1 MLALAGIYSA
11 DGYCAN
17 SYAYELRTYEGNR
30 LDFGGYGLVYWCG
43 TATYPSRLYIKQGP
57 AYLES
62 WLLNSTQHSLS
73 QDGQTIFN
81 LTLLTEGFDDLV
93 GQRYALLRVEA
104 DWDVAQFLTVQWYDL
119 PTSGETIT
127 FDLSLSNPSCEPL
140 EFWFKASSA
149 TNEIDVWV
157 DVGGIEVV
165 GPWHA
170 EPKAA
175 TSVKV
180 KATPSKEAP
189 SGIHE
194 LALSISAGLDAP
206 VTGST
211 SHIYGLNAELDLYL
225 HLTTEPEEPTIST
238 TYTEKAVEAG
248 ETAEFEVKLTNELE
262 ERIRFSAEVI
272 LPEGLAEDADIVMGG
287 VPTSIMWLDP
297 KGQTTIKIIIQ
308 TSPNA
313 PAGRY
318 EVSLLVTCDD
328 ADLRQDFYLDVTDEI
343 SLCQAEIDPSTT
355 KLKVDAGQE
364 VHYEFSIKNTGKL
377 EDTYVF
383 SLNAPEGWSYTF
395 TLTEGSSVD
404 SVTLEPGQRE
414 DMFVTITSPTGVT
427 GDKSLVMS
435 AESGE
440 WTSEDVLI
448 EFEITA
454 PDPPSLSVIYPERIA
469 APGEIVQYDLE
480 FSNPGPDAIECYL
493 DLEIPG
499 DLPAEVDWSVDGN
512 KGSHLYVEGGVSVMI
527 SVTVH
532 VDSNAP
538 AQRQSVQV
546 KVSYSSVWLGEDEIG
561 SELVLE
567 IQSTDEYVE
576 LISTYS
582 TMNIEAGQE
591 IEFESRLTSMLLDTT
606 TFKID
611 LDVPDGLID
620 SSTLTINGKQTDTVT
635 LEPENDA
642 TIHLMLTTLPEAD
655 PGIHNVL
662 LTATWG
668 VEGSSTKRDL
678 ALILVILDQEPLYDV
693 QVDIDIPHIL
703 VQAGQ
708 QASYACSLSN
718 TGKLEDE
725 YTLYLT
731 VPDGW
736 DYSFE
741 IGGGA
746 GATSGKMLLLSPGG
760 KTDISIC
767 VIPTSDTSGTHQLDF
782 SVSAASGG
790 TESVSLVMDVEPSE
804 APRLSSYYLDKVVET
819 GESLQFDVDLVNPST
834 QAAEFWLEL
843 RSNPPLPGTFE
854 ITVEGQK
861 ATHFILE
868 GGSTSNIRIAID
880 TLTNAT
886 IGTYDLNMIGRY
898 IFEGEE
904 TGESGRVSIPL
915 AMVLEATIME
925 YSLEAY
931 ADYPSQ
937 TIVAGD
943 QGRFT
948 LTLSNTGKIKDTY
961 AWATNVSASWT
972 ARLSAGNSVVRT
984 IQLEVGQTL
993 SPVLTLTSPLTET
1006 GEVAVEVQ
1014 FESQATG
1021 VVETFLVYL
1030 NLEPSPDLE
1039 IVIGNLYLES
1049 KAGEKTS
1056 VEIDV
1061 RNPGNTAI
1069 TNVQLQIDSPEEWGV
1084 EYSPLKITEIAPGG
1098 RETITMS
1105 LTSPSTTPR
1114 GDYSV
1119 SINAQSDQV
1128 DTEEIT
1134 LRVSVGRGGATGY
1147 FSLIIIVIVFGGLI
1161 YFFRRFGRR

>member
-1 MLALAGIYSA
+1 M
-11 DGYCAN
+11 
-17 SYAYELRTYEGNR
+17 
-30 LDFGGYGLVYWCG
+30 
-43 TATYPSRLYIKQGP
+43 
-57 AYLES
+57 ES

-81 LTLLTEGFDDLV
+81 LTLLMEGYDDLV
-93 GQRYALLRVEA
+93 CQRYALLLVEA
-104 DWDVAQFLTVQWYDL
+104 EWDVAQFLTVQWYDL
-119 PTSGETIT
+119 PTSGEPVT
-127 FDLSLSNPSCEPL
+127 FDLGLSNPSCEPL
-140 EFWFKASSA
+140 EFWFKASS
-149 TNEIDVWV
+149 TMDEV
-157 DVGGIEVV
+157 DMGVHVGGIEVV

-189 SGIHE
+189 SGIYE
-194 LALSISAGLDAP
+194 LTLNISAGLDAP

-211 SHIYGLNAELDLYL
+211 SHICGLAAELDMYL

-238 TYTEKAVEAG
+238 TYTEKSVEAG
-248 ETAEFEVKLTNELE
+248 ETVEFEAKLTNELE
-262 ERIRFSAEVI
+262 ERTRFSAEMI

-287 VPTSIMWLDP
+287 LPTSVMWFDSR
-297 KGQTTIKIIIQ
+297 GQTTIRIIIE
-308 TSPNA
+308 TSPKV

-328 ADLRQDFYLDVTDEI
+328 ANLRQNFYLDVTDEI
-343 SLCQAEIDPSTT
+343 PPYQAEIEPSTT
-355 KLKVDAGQE
+355 KLIVDAGQE
-364 VHYEFSIKNTGKL
+364 VHYQFSIINTGKL

-383 SLNAPEGWSYTF
+383 SLNAPEDWSYTF
-395 TLTEGSSVD
+395 ALTRGSSVE

-414 DMFVTITSPTGVT
+414 DMVVTITPLTGFT
-427 GDKSLVMS
+427 GKQSLVLR

-440 WTSEDVLI
+440 WTSEDILI

-454 PDPPSLSVIYPERIA
+454 PDPPSLSVLYPERIA
-469 APGEIVQYDLE
+469 APGETVRYDLE
-480 FSNPGPDAIECYL
+480 FSNPGPDGIECYL
-493 DLEIPG
+493 DLEVPNG
-499 DLPAEVDWSVDGN
+499 LPAEVDWSVDGN
-512 KGSHLYVEGGVSVMI
+512 KGSHLFVEGGRSVKI

-532 VDSNAP
+532 VDADAP
-538 AQRQSVQV
+538 AQRQTVQV
-546 KVSYSSVWLGEDEIG
+546 RVSYSSVWLGEGDIH
-561 SELVLE
+561 SELILE

-576 LISTYS
+576 LTSTYS
-582 TMNIEAGQE
+582 TMYVEAGQK
-591 IEFESRLTSMLLDTT
+591 IEFESRLTNMLLDTT

-611 LDVPDGLID
+611 LDVQDGLID
-620 SSTLTINGKQTDTVT
+620 DSTLTINGKQTDTVT
-635 LEPENDA
+635 LESGKEA
-642 TIHLMLTTLPEAD
+642 TIRLMLTTLPEAD

-662 LTATWG
+662 LTAIWG
-668 VEGSSTKRDL
+668 VEGSSANRDL

-693 QVDIDIPHIL
+693 QVDVDVPYIL

-708 QASYACSLSN
+708 QASYVSSLSN

-725 YTLYLT
+725 YTLVLT

-736 DYSFE
+736 EYSFK

-746 GATSGKMLLLSPGG
+746 SATSGKVLSLSPGE
-760 KTDISIC
+760 KKDISIY
-767 VIPTSDTSGTHQLDF
+767 VIPTSDASGTHQLDF
-782 SVSAASGG
+782 SVSGASDKADS
-790 TESVSLVMDVEPSE
+790 SVGLMMDVEPSE
-804 APRLSSYYLDKVVET
+804 PPRLSSYYLDKVVET

-834 QAAEFWLEL
+834 QTAEFWLEL
-843 RSNPPLPGTFE
+843 ESNPPLPGTFE
-854 ITVEGQK
+854 ITVGGQK

-868 GGSTSNIRIAID
+868 GSQTSKIRITID

-886 IGTYDLNMIGRY
+886 IGTYDLNLIGKY

-904 TGESGRVSIPL
+904 ADESGMVSIHL
-915 AMVLEATIME
+915 VMFLEETIME
-925 YSLEAY
+925 YSLEAF

-943 QGRFT
+943 QAKFS
-948 LTLSNTGKIKDTY
+948 LTLSNEGKIEDTY
-961 AWATNVSASWT
+961 ALGTNASASW
-972 ARLSAGNSVVRT
+972 SAGFSVGSSVVRT
-984 IQLEVGQTL
+984 IQLEAGQTEK
-993 SPVLTLTSPLTET
+993 PVLTLASPLTET
-1006 GEVAVEVQ
+1006 GDVAVEVQ
-1014 FESQATG
+1014 IESQATG
-1021 VVETFLVYL
+1021 KVWTFPVYL
-1030 NLEPSPDLE
+1030 TLETSPDLE
-1039 IVIGNLYLES
+1039 IVVGNLYLET
-1049 KAGEKTS
+1049 KAGEETS

-1119 SINAQSDQV
+1119 SIDAQSDQIE
-1128 DTEEIT
+1128 TEEIT
-1134 LRVSVGRGGATGY
+1134 LRVSVERGEEMGY
-1147 FSLIIIVIVFGGLI
+1147 LSLIIIVIVFGGLI